1 MDDWESTPLG
11 SVAKHSRG
19 YSYSSSELKEAGE
32 PFITLKTFEK
42 GGGFRV
48 DGVKSIEATV
58 PEQFRVSAGSV
69 LIANTDLTRAGDV
82 VGVPAVVP
90 KQFDNAVFSMDAT
103 LFIPDVNALDERFLA
118 LALGTSESREF
129 MRGNS
134 AGSTVLHL
142 DTSRLDQMPILLPS
156 LKEQKRIAEILDSLD
171 QTIQTTEQL
180 ITKHRKIR
188 QGLAHDLLKGPPS
201 GNRAMDDWKWE
212 PLGCLAVIK
221 MGQSPPGSAV
231 SELRDGQPFL
241 QGNAEFGTQSP
252 HPRYQC
258 NQAPKQARTGDL
270 LISVR
275 APVGAINI
283 ADQRYG
289 IGRGLAAIR
298 FKNIHSQFG
307 KHVIKTKARLL
318 DRVAQGTTFTAIGR
332 PDLAS
337 LPVPVPPLK
346 KQKLIAEILDSA
358 DLAIQENEAELAK
371 LQKLRSGLASDLL
384 SGRVRTVAA

>member
-1 MDDWESTPLG
+1 
-11 SVAKHSRG
+11 
-19 YSYSSSELKEAGE
+19 
-32 PFITLKTFEK
+32 
-42 GGGFRV
+42 
-48 DGVKSIEATV
+48 
-58 PEQFRVSAGSV
+58 
-69 LIANTDLTRAGDV
+69 
-82 VGVPAVVP
+82 
-90 KQFDNAVFSMDAT
+90 
-103 LFIPDVNALDERFLA
+103 
-118 LALGTSESREF
+118 
-129 MRGNS
+129 
-134 AGSTVLHL
+134 
-142 DTSRLDQMPILLPS
+142 
-156 LKEQKRIAEILDSLD
+156 
-171 QTIQTTEQL
+171 
-180 ITKHRKIR
+180 
-188 QGLAHDLLKGPPS
+188 
-201 GNRAMDDWKWE
+201 MDDWKWE

-307 KHVIKTKARLL
+307 NHVIKTKARLL
-318 DRVAQGTTFTAIGR
+318 GRVAQGTTFTAIGR
-332 PDLAS
+332 PDLTS
-337 LPVPVPPLK
+337 LQVPVPPLK
-346 KQKLIAEILDSA
+346 KQKRIAAILDSA
-358 DLAIQENEAELAK
+358 DRAIQENEAELAK

-384 SGRVRTVAA
+384 SGKVRTVAA

>member
-1 MDDWESTPLG
+1 MDDW
-11 SVAKHSRG
+11 KSR
-19 YSYSSSELKEAGE
+19 ELKEIAVLHGGNGFPE
-32 PFITLKTFEK
+32 REQGSKSGPLPFYKVSDMNSHGNEK
-42 GGGFRV
+42 YLTSANNYV
-48 DGVKSIEATV
+48 DFDAVERHRWRILPTGTVVFAKVGAALLHNRRRILTV
-58 PEQFRVSAGSV
+58 PSLVDNNMMGAIPGSMVSSLWLYMWLQTIDFANLVQVGALPFVNQEQLGQ
-69 LIANTDLTRAGDV
+69 LTLNLPG
-82 VGVPAVVP
+82 PA
-90 KQFDNAVFSMDAT
+90 
-103 LFIPDVNALDERFLA
+103 
-118 LALGTSESREF
+118 
-129 MRGNS
+129 
-134 AGSTVLHL
+134 
-142 DTSRLDQMPILLPS
+142 
-156 LKEQKRIAEILDSLD
+156 EQKRIAEILDSLD
-171 QTIQTTEQL
+171 QTIQATEQL

-307 KHVIKTKARLL
+307 NHVIKTKARLL